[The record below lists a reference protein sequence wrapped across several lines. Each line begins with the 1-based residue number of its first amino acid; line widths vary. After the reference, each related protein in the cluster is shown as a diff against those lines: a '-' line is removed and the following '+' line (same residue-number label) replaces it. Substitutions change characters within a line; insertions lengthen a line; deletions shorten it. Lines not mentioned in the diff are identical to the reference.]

1 MASQNTQ
8 VLLGTRVPLPL
19 KERLSRYCLSHGI
32 KMSYFVAEAIKERL
46 QEIKEDEQD
55 IATCEKRLKNPKFIS
70 QEEFKALK
78 IIKEGNKE
86 YRSGKLKPIKS
97 LSDLDK

>member
-1 MASQNTQ
+1 MHTYNQQTLIGARIPVT
-8 VLLGTRVPLPL
+8 L
-19 KERLSRYCLSHGI
+19 KEKLSKYCLSNGVKI
-32 KMSYFVAEAIKERL
+32 NYFVTQAIKERL

>member
-19 KERLSRYCLSHGI
+19 KERLSRYCLSHGV

-46 QEIKEDEQD
+46 LEISEDREDLLIAQE
-55 IATCEKRLKNPKFIS
+55 RLKETKFIS
-70 QEEFKALK
+70 Y
-78 IIKEGNKE
+78 KE
-86 YRSGKLKPIKS
+86 
-97 LSDLDK
+97 LDKYLVKRSIKH